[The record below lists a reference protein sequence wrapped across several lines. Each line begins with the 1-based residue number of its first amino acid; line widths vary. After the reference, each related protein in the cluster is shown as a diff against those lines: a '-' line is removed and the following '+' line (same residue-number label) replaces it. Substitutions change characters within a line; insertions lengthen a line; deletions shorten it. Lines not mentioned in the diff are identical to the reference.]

1 MKNNKDNKKS
11 LSDKLIKNK
20 AEKFDNRFKLAPKGI
35 LLMALS
41 KYYVPRAKNGM
52 KILEQFEAELMQQLS
67 LLATDGKA
75 ADELGKDFNE
85 FFKYVI
91 GTINKCN
98 ALEEAIHKYGLDIV
112 EESQEEE
119 EQEEQEL

>member
-1 MKNNKDNKKS
+1 
-11 LSDKLIKNK
+11 
-20 AEKFDNRFKLAPKGI
+20 
-35 LLMALS
+35 
-41 KYYVPRAKNGM
+41 
-52 KILEQFEAELMQQLS
+52 LS

-98 ALEEAIHKYGLDIV
+98 ALEEAIHKYGLDIL
-112 EESQEEE
+112 EEN
-119 EQEEQEL
+119 QEEQEL

>member
-52 KILEQFEAELMQQLS
+52 KILEQFEAELMQ
-67 LLATDGKA
+67 
-75 ADELGKDFNE
+75 
-85 FFKYVI
+85 
-91 GTINKCN
+91 
-98 ALEEAIHKYGLDIV
+98 
-112 EESQEEE
+112 
-119 EQEEQEL
+119 